1 MSYTNVE
8 LIRHHLVSAFPTA
21 EQVVNQALYFK
32 SDDYLPFFNGAID
45 GSLLKVKALK
55 SNSLSRTNITL
66 DSSPVSVSASP
77 VVPGSVV
84 AASDSSMGTLYVE
97 NLDYAIDYSV
107 GTIAVKSGG
116 SLSAGQTVTVWYQKF
131 ALYTEGIDY
140 QVKADSGEIKRVAS
154 GDVTDGET
162 VYLDYSPIY
171 ASFNEDVLN
180 NAVAEANSLVEQE
193 VDPDGQFGADRT
205 LQAAATQRALAIIC
219 RTAAARELSSRRG
232 EDRTALAWM
241 KLSEQYASGS
251 EQLLNRFRPPAQ
263 GPSAPVHS

>member
-32 SDDYLPFFNGAID
+32 GDDYLPFFNGAID
-45 GSLLKVKALK
+45 GSVLKVKTLK
-55 SNSLSRTNITL
+55 SNSLSRSSITL
-66 DSSPVSVSASP
+66 GSSPVSVAASP
-77 VVPGSVV
+77 IAPGSVV
-84 AASDSSMGTLYVE
+84 VASDSSMGTLYVE
-97 NLDYAIDYSV
+97 NTDYAIDYSV

-116 SLSAGQTVTVWYQKF
+116 SLSVGQAVTVWYQTF
-131 ALYTEGIDY
+131 ATYTDGADY
-140 QVKADSGEIKRVAS
+140 QVRVDSGEIKRVVS
-154 GDVTDGET
+154 GEIIDGET
-162 VYLDYSPIY
+162 VFLDYSPIY
-171 ASFNEDVLN
+171 DSFNDDVLN

-205 LQAAATQRALAIIC
+205 LQAAATQRALAIVC

-241 KLSEQYASGS
+241 KLSDQYAAGS